1 MGAAPPVS
9 STSATLM
16 RMLQDGMLVQWVCP
30 ETGRLKR
37 GRLVDADWVVATS
50 GDGRTWK
57 TSEYLVWEVLGIDG
71 KMYALN
77 EAAIRPQLPID
88 K

>member
-1 MGAAPPVS
+1 
-9 STSATLM
+9 M
-16 RMLQDGMLVQWVCP
+16 RLFQDGMKVQWICP

-37 GRLVDADWVVATS
+37 GHLVDADWVVSTS

-57 TSEYLVWEVLGIDG
+57 TADYLVWEVQGLDG

-77 EAAIRPQLPID
+77 EAVIVPQLPID